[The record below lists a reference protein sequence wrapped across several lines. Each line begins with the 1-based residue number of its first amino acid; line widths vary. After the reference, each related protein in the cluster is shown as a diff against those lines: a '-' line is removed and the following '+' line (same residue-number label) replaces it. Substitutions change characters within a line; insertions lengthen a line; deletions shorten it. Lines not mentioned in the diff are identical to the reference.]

1 MRIPMNELA
10 LSKDTRCEA
19 RRIRLVDRDDPH
31 FRQISRS
38 RVPKWNGVQGSIG
51 VALDS
56 KDFSRK
62 CIALAD
68 CEEFLSTGLCFYD
81 EGEAAGL
88 CRSWFVVLKPMD
100 IERWKCAALLLKQ
113 TLSLGTC
120 ADYDGLLERYEPD
133 WRPLHERRVDLGI
146 AVCVLFVCVEWTYG
160 GLHAL
165 AWNSDFGS
173 TCEQFLWRCAVVCIV
188 AFGPLFVVVLL
199 TWEPDER
206 KVDMEDMCSLKNTII
221 GRALGLHRCTL
232 AWWVGL
238 QAILIV
244 SIPLSV
250 LVRIFLTVEC
260 LTTLFRSAPG
270 VFEEPSWSAY
280 FPHIT

>member
-10 LSKDTRCEA
+10 LSKDKRCEA

-38 RVPKWNGVQGSIG
+38 RVAKWNGVKGSIG

-56 KDFSRK
+56 NSFSRK

-68 CEEFLSTGLCFYD
+68 CDEFLSTGLCFYD
-81 EGEAAGL
+81 EGEAACL
-88 CRSWFVVLKPMD
+88 SPSWFVILKPMD

-133 WRPLHERRVDLGI
+133 WRPLHERRADLGI
-146 AVCVLFVCVEWTYG
+146 AVCILFVCVEWTYG

-165 AWNSDFGS
+165 AWNFDFK
-173 TCEQFLWRCAVVCIV
+173 TACEHILWRCAVLCIV
-188 AFGPLFVVVLL
+188 ALGPLVIVVLL
-199 TWEPDER
+199 TLETDVK
-206 KVDMEDMCSLKNTII
+206 KVDLEEMYRLKNTSV
-221 GRALGLHRCTL
+221 GRAF
-232 AWWVGL
+232 GL
-238 QAILIV
+238 QRWTPA
-244 SIPLSV
+244 
-250 LVRIFLTVEC
+250 
-260 LTTLFRSAPG
+260 
-270 VFEEPSWSAY
+270 
-280 FPHIT
+280 